1 MYINKVTLLG
11 NLTRDPEM
19 KSLPNG
25 TKVTNFSV
33 ATNRTWKD
41 QNGAKQEAVDYHNVV
56 CFAKQAELIDQ
67 YCKKGNQIYVEGRLT
82 TRSWDDQTTGKKAYR
97 TEVILENFQFGNKNT
112 TGPAAP
118 AGDSKSEPDT
128 NVPKFEDNLGT
139 IDYGDTINP
148 DDIPF

>member
-41 QNGAKQEAVDYHNVV
+41 QSGAKA
-56 CFAKQAELIDQ
+56 
-67 YCKKGNQIYVEGRLT
+67 
-82 TRSWDDQTTGKKAYR
+82 RSGGLSQR
-97 TEVILENFQFGNKNT
+97 SCIC
-112 TGPAAP
+112 
-118 AGDSKSEPDT
+118 
-128 NVPKFEDNLGT
+128 
-139 IDYGDTINP
+139 
-148 DDIPF
+148 